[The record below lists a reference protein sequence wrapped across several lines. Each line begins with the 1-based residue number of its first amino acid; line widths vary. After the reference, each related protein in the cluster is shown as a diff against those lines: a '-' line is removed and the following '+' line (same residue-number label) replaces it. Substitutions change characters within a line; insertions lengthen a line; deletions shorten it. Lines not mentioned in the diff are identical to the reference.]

1 MPEHIKPEQVDI
13 WFQDE
18 SRIGQQGSLTR
29 VWHEKG
35 KRPRLI
41 RQQQFE
47 YAYIFGAVCLTTGAT
62 AALVMPGVNKEA
74 MLLHLQQISKE
85 TPEGRH
91 AMVVMDG
98 AGWHQD
104 FHELKNVSILKL
116 PPYSQELNPIE
127 RVWRQLK
134 QTSLSNRCYKG
145 YEQIVE
151 AGCIAWNA
159 LVAEKDKLCS
169 LVACEWALL

>member
-1 MPEHIKPEQVDI
+1 
-13 WFQDE
+13 
-18 SRIGQQGSLTR
+18 
-29 VWHEKG
+29 
-35 KRPRLI
+35 
-41 RQQQFE
+41 
-47 YAYIFGAVCLTTGAT
+47 
-62 AALVMPGVNKEA
+62 MPGVNKEA

-91 AMVVMDG
+91 AVVVMDG

-104 FHELKNVSILKL
+104 FNELKNVSILKL
-116 PPYSQELNPIE
+116 PPYSPELNPIE

-159 LVAEKDKLCS
+159 LVAEKDRLCS